1 MTFTAK
7 SSSKSAR
14 KSESLTKQPTQFKN
28 MDTFNI
34 TNKYLS
40 FEGTNEEALALITEL
55 HEVYNNA
62 GADMNKTLND
72 WIWSIE
78 LVLQSRGFIDGNF
91 NLIN

>member
-1 MTFTAK
+1 
-7 SSSKSAR
+7 
-14 KSESLTKQPTQFKN
+14 

-34 TNKYLS
+34 RNKYLS
-40 FEGTNEEALALITEL
+40 FEGTNEDAYNLITEL

-72 WIWSIE
+72 WIWAIE
-78 LVLQSRGFIDGNF
+78 LMLQNRGFIDENF